1 MFYEKVKALCDKNG
15 VSITEL
21 AKKLGLSQS
30 NVTTWKAGA
39 SPRPKNIKAVS
50 DYFGVPT
57 EYFSNDTINTNI
69 VQNNNHSTVTISN
82 GTTETRQ
89 LTEIEAE
96 LLRLCGAMDTKQ
108 KNELLNIAYSF
119 FDKK

>member
-1 MFYEKVKALCDKNG
+1 MFYEKLKILCEKYGISVTAL
-15 VSITEL
+15 TQ
-21 AKKLGLSQS
+21 KLKIGQS
-30 NVTTWKAGA
+30 NVTRWKAGTV
-39 SPRPKNIKAVS
+39 PHPKNIKAICDFFS
-50 DYFGVPT
+50 VPT
-57 EYFSNDTINTNI
+57 EYFSSDTINTNI